1 MRFGCDSASSR
12 TGGVSQAAPG
22 DALRALCERALD
34 IRPASRETLDCDLLD
49 PARDFVGTGAIR
61 VEAKFEEPGAVPAQE
76 TITGY
81 KFARQ
86 SAEFQAQSLSLEEK
100 RTEEWW
106 KELVQPSTVL
116 AGEAEVKEADLTDPR
131 GVVTECSGKAGFEA
145 PVDTDRGAAAT
156 KWGQIAR
163 AKSWDEVRAPLAV
176 YRFSGVQLDED
187 PRRTGEY
194 RAPEA

>member
-1 MRFGCDSASSR
+1 MILQAAEQAESLRLHLEMRSGLSASAHWTFGRHRGRHSTAISSTQPEISWAR
-12 TGGVSQAAPG
+12 VLSVSKLSLKSLGLFQP
-22 DALRALCERALD
+22 R
-34 IRPASRETLDCDLLD
+34 
-49 PARDFVGTGAIR
+49 
-61 VEAKFEEPGAVPAQE
+61 
-76 TITGY
+76 
-81 KFARQ
+81 RQ
-86 SAEFQAQSLSLEEK
+86 SRATSLPGRARSFRLQSSSLEEK